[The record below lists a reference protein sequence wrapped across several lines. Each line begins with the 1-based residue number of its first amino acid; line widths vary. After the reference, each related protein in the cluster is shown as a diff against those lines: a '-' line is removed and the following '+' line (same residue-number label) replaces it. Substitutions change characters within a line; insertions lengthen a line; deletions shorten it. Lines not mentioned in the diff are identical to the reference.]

1 MPRVKK
7 EDIYYTLLKKL
18 SGILVSAGEEYVT
31 VMSGF
36 PQTYTRL
43 ARMKLLETQAD
54 ECVRDIMTRLYTS
67 FITPFDR
74 EDIGELALAMDDVGD
89 PMEAVT
95 LRLDLS
101 NVDDMRPAAIELA
114 ELTLVA
120 VREMQ
125 EMINHLPDYKR
136 DELVMEKAIAI
147 SHVEDGGD
155 TVYENALRELFRED
169 ETRGKE
175 SLAWLRIYD
184 RMEHCLD
191 ICDKAAGVVRNVVLK
206 SS

>member
-74 EDIGELALAMDDVGD
+74 EDIGELALAMDDVVD
-89 PMEAVT
+89 HMEAVT
-95 LRLDLS
+95 LRLDLF
-101 NVDDMRPAAIELA
+101 NVDEMRPAAIELA

-191 ICDKAAGVVRNVVLK
+191 SCDKAAGVVRNVVLK

>member
-74 EDIGELALAMDDVGD
+74 EDIGELALAMDDVVD
-89 PMEAVT
+89 HMEAVT
-95 LRLDLS
+95 LRLDLF
-101 NVDDMRPAAIELA
+101 NVDEMRPAAIELA

-175 SLAWLRIYD
+175 SLAWLRIFD

-191 ICDKAAGVVRNVVLK
+191 SCDKAAGVVRNVVLK